1 MDLGLKGKNAIVL
14 ASSKGLGKSVAVALA
29 QEGANVAICGR
40 DKNTLEATKKE
51 LEKFASGRIISGTCN
66 IMDAGDRRRFFEKV
80 NAAFGVI
87 DILVTNTG
95 GPDAGSFGDF
105 GLEDWK
111 RFYESMFLSAVDF
124 IQMVLPGMK
133 DKAFGRILAI
143 TSVSVKQPVDNL
155 ISSNAV
161 RTALLGLV
169 KSLSNELA
177 PLGITVNNIMPGYT
191 MTDRL
196 NQLLEG
202 NPNVDKLKDSVPMKR
217 FGKVEEF
224 AAAAVFLLSERA
236 SYITGQSLAVDGGLI
251 KGY

>member
-1 MDLGLKGKNAIVL
+1 MDLGLKGKNALVL
-14 ASSKGLGKSVAVALA
+14 ASSKGLGKSVAMELT

-40 DKNTLEATKKE
+40 DKVALETTRAEIAK
-51 LEKFASGRIISGTCN
+51 LGSGVIIAETCN
-66 IMDAGDRRRFFEKV
+66 ILDSDDRKRFFEK
-80 NAAFGVI
+80 AKSTFGSI

-95 GPDAGSFGDF
+95 GPDAGSFGNF
-105 GLEDWK
+105 GLDDWM

-124 IQMVLPGMK
+124 IQMVLPDMK
-133 DKAFGRILAI
+133 ENGFGRILTI

-161 RTALLGLV
+161 RIALLGLV
-169 KSLSNELA
+169 KSLSNEMA
-177 PLGITVNNIMPGYT
+177 PHGITINNIMPGFT

-196 NQLLEG
+196 TQLLEG
-202 NPNVDKLKDSVPMKR
+202 NPNAEKLKDSVPMKR

-224 AAAAVFLLSERA
+224 SAAAAFLLSERA

>member
-1 MDLGLKGKNAIVL
+1 MDLGLKGKNALVL
-14 ASSKGLGKSVAVALA
+14 ASSKGLGKGVAMELA
-29 QEGANVAICGR
+29 QEGANVVICGR
-40 DKNTLEATKKE
+40 DKVALETTKSE
-51 LEKFASGRIISGTCN
+51 LEKLGSGIIIAENCN
-66 IMDAGDRRRFFEKV
+66 ILDSNDRHRFFEK
-80 NAAFGVI
+80 AKSGLGSI

-95 GPDAGSFGDF
+95 GPNAGNFGDF
-105 GLEDWK
+105 ALDDWR

-124 IQMVLPGMK
+124 IQMVLPDMK
-133 DKAFGRILAI
+133 EKGFGRILTI

-196 NQLLEG
+196 TQLLEG

-224 AAAAVFLLSERA
+224 SAAAAFLLSERA

-251 KGY
+251 RGY

>member
-1 MDLGLKGKNAIVL
+1 MDLGIKGRNALVL
-14 ASSKGLGKSVAVALA
+14 ASSKGLAKSVAVELAL
-29 QEGANVAICGR
+29 EGANVAICGR
-40 DKNTLEATKKE
+40 DKVA
-51 LEKFASGRIISGTCN
+51 LEKTKSEIEKSGSGKVVAETCN
-66 IMDAGDRRRFFEKV
+66 ILDAEDRKFFFDKV
-80 NAAFGVI
+80 KAAFGGI

-105 GLEDWK
+105 GLEDWR

-133 DKAFGRILAI
+133 EKRFGRILTI

-177 PLGITVNNIMPGYT
+177 PSGITVNNIMPGYT

-202 NPNVDKLKDSVPMKR
+202 NLNVDKLKDSIPMKR

-251 KGY
+251 RGY

>member
-14 ASSKGLGKSVAVALA
+14 ASTKGLGKSVAIELA

-40 DKNTLEATKKE
+40 DMAALQATKME
-51 LEKFASGRIISGTCN
+51 LEKLGSGIIIAENCD
-66 IMDAGDRRRFFEKV
+66 ILDAKDRKRFFE
-80 NAAFGVI
+80 NAKSGLGSI

-105 GLEDWK
+105 GLEDWR

-133 DKAFGRILAI
+133 EKRFGRILTI

-196 NQLLEG
+196 TQLLEG

-217 FGKVEEF
+217 FGKVDEF
-224 AAAAVFLLSERA
+224 SAAAVFLLSERA

>member
-14 ASSKGLGKSVAVALA
+14 ASTKGLGKSVAIELA

-40 DKNTLEATKKE
+40 DIAALQATKME
-51 LEKFASGRIISGTCN
+51 LKKLGSGIIIAENCD
-66 IMDAGDRRRFFEKV
+66 ILDAKDRMRFFE
-80 NAAFGVI
+80 NAKSGLGSI

-105 GLEDWK
+105 GLEDWR

-133 DKAFGRILAI
+133 EKGFGRILTI

-196 NQLLEG
+196 TQLLEG
-202 NPNVDKLKDSVPMKR
+202 NPNVDKLKESVPMKR

-251 KGY
+251 RGY

>member
-1 MDLGLKGKNAIVL
+1 MDLGLLGKNALVL
-14 ASSKGLGKSVAVALA
+14 ASSKGLGKGVALTLA

-40 DKNTLEATKKE
+40 DKEALETTKSE
-51 LEKFASGRIISGTCN
+51 LEKSGTGMVFAEACN
-66 IMDAGDRRRFFEKV
+66 ILDANDRKQFFENVKTS
-80 NAAFGVI
+80 FGSI

-105 GLEDWK
+105 GLDDWR

-124 IQMVLPGMK
+124 IQMVLPGMR
-133 DKAFGRILAI
+133 DKGFGRILTI

-196 NQLLEG
+196 TQLLEG
-202 NPNVDKLKDSVPMKR
+202 NPNVDKLKDSIPMKR
-217 FGKVEEF
+217 FGNIEEF
-224 AAAAVFLLSERA
+224 SAAAAFLLSERA

>member
-14 ASSKGLGKSVAVALA
+14 ASSKGLGKSVALELA
-29 QEGANVAICGR
+29 REGANVAICGR

-66 IMDAGDRRRFFEKV
+66 IMDAEDRKRFFEKV

-133 DKAFGRILAI
+133 DKGFGRILTI

-196 NQLLEG
+196 TQLLDG
-202 NPNVDKLKDSVPMKR
+202 NPNVDKLKESVPMKR

>member
-1 MDLGLKGKNAIVL
+1 MELGLKGKNAIVL
-14 ASSKGLGKSVAVALA
+14 AASKGLGKGVALELVK
-29 QEGANVAICGR
+29 EGANVAICGR
-40 DKNTLEATKKE
+40 DKVALETTRSE
-51 LEKFASGRIISGTCN
+51 LEKSGTGKVIVETCN
-66 IMDAGDRRRFFEKV
+66 ILDADDRKRFYEK
-80 NAAFGVI
+80 ATSALGSI

-105 GLEDWK
+105 GLEDWR

-133 DKAFGRILAI
+133 EKGFGRILTI

-161 RTALLGLV
+161 RSSLLGLV

-177 PLGITVNNIMPGYT
+177 PAGITVNNLMPGFT

-196 NQLLEG
+196 SHLLET
-202 NPNVDKLKDSVPMKR
+202 NPNVEKIKDSIPMKR
-217 FGKVEEF
+217 FGEVEEF
-224 AAAAVFLLSERA
+224 SAAAVFLLSERA

-251 KGY
+251 KGI

>member
-14 ASSKGLGKSVAVALA
+14 ASTKGLGKSVAIELAL
-29 QEGANVAICGR
+29 EGANVAICGR
-40 DKNTLEATKKE
+40 DLAALQATKLE
-51 LEKFASGRIISGTCN
+51 LEKFGSGIIIAENCN
-66 IMDAGDRRRFFEKV
+66 ILDAEDRKRFFE
-80 NAAFGVI
+80 NAKSGLGSI

-105 GLEDWK
+105 ELEDWR

-133 DKAFGRILAI
+133 EKGFGRILTI

-177 PLGITVNNIMPGYT
+177 PSGITVNNIMPGYT

-196 NQLLEG
+196 TQLLEG

-217 FGKVEEF
+217 FGKVDEF

>member
-1 MDLGLKGKNAIVL
+1 MDLGLKGKNALIL
-14 ASSKGLGKSVAVALA
+14 ASSKGLGKGIAMELA
-29 QEGANVAICGR
+29 REGANVAICGR
-40 DKNTLEATKKE
+40 HTEALEVAKSRIDKLGSGKVVTITCDILDSKDRKRLFEATH
-51 LEKFASGRIISGTCN
+51 
-66 IMDAGDRRRFFEKV
+66 
-80 NAAFGVI
+80 AAFGAI

-105 GLEDWK
+105 DLEDWK

-124 IQMVLPGMK
+124 IQMVLPEMK
-133 DKAFGRILAI
+133 KKGFGRILTI
-143 TSVSVKQPVDNL
+143 TSVSVKQPMENL

-161 RTALLGLV
+161 RSGLLGLV

-177 PLGITVNNIMPGYT
+177 ADGITVNNIMPGYT

-202 NPNVDKLKDSVPMKR
+202 NPNVEKIKDTVPMKR
-217 FGKVEEF
+217 FGEVEEF
-224 AAAAVFLLSERA
+224 AAAAAFLLSERA
-236 SYITGQSLAVDGGLI
+236 AYITGQSLAVDGGLI

>member
-1 MDLGLKGKNAIVL
+1 MDLGLKGKNALIL
-14 ASSKGLGKSVAVALA
+14 ASSKGLGKGVALELA

-40 DKNTLEATKKE
+40 DKGALETTKSE
-51 LEKFASGRIISGTCN
+51 LEKSGAGMVIAETCN
-66 IMDAGDRRRFFEKV
+66 ILDWDDRKQFFEKV
-80 NAAFGVI
+80 KSSFGSI

-105 GLEDWK
+105 GLEEWR

-133 DKAFGRILAI
+133 EKGFGRILTI

-177 PLGITVNNIMPGYT
+177 PLGITVNNLMPGYT
-191 MTDRL
+191 KTDRL

-217 FGKVEEF
+217 FGKVDEF
-224 AAAAVFLLSERA
+224 SAAAAFLLSERA
-236 SYITGQSLAVDGGLI
+236 SYITGQSLAVDGGLV